1 MPYIKKEIIDRVL
14 DAADTKQ
21 VLDDFME
28 LKKKGANWMG
38 KSPFTD
44 EKTASFS
51 YSPAKGVWKDFSSGK
66 GGNSAVSFLMAKE
79 GYTYPQAIEYLA
91 KKFGIEIEYDDS
103 EYAKEVAKKEEH
115 RNKLRP
121 VLQSTINAFE
131 KAFRELPKDHP
142 AKKEVYGKRGYNDTI
157 VEQYGIGYAPGNKFI
172 YDQCVKHGVLNDAQ
186 ALGLVSEKGDKW
198 VDRVIYP
205 LYERRGSSMFPVG
218 LAGRRLGEN
227 KKYAKWINSPENEL
241 YIKSR
246 FWYGLNFARE
256 QIVKREEAWLVE
268 GYNDV
273 IGWQTHGIE
282 NTVASSGTAISK
294 PQIRV
299 LKKLCKRVVIC
310 FDPDGPGKKSMLRY
324 IPDFLKEGFRVQLVF
339 LPNTLDP
346 DDFVRAYNLK
356 GKKYDLTNFGTD
368 RKRFRKDG
376 FGFLVEQ
383 NFLNKD
389 EVGKASEAKKLA
401 EIVKKIDDEGMRELY
416 SKWLSKDSG
425 LPLPKIRNWTKPDPK
440 DIEVNSPS
448 LLPSNDEYY
457 ILPKNVKTPLQEL
470 RPTIEK
476 YQLFMANNQI
486 WVQIGEPPFKFKSV
500 SNFSIEIIQH
510 MNDDKFPSKLV
521 RVKNI
526 HNDNK
531 VFDVRS
537 NDMNAPQSFET
548 AVTNHGNFRWKGSRK
563 DHELLKTYLFDN
575 MGVGRKIDVLGWQPE
590 GFWVWNNRITVPG
603 KDPIEIDTNGVF
615 EFDKVCYYVPS
626 ANSIYKNNRVMYD
639 AQKKAAYFES
649 PYSFNTVTAQMLKVH
664 RKHAIFAILFS
675 VASVFQDI
683 VVDEIDAFPL
693 LFLYGPA
700 SSGKDQLADCC
711 KSFFG
716 KPQTAI
722 NLEGNASTIKAKIR
736 EFAQFSNMISELSE
750 YKPGNSDL
758 DGVLKGLWGREGY
771 KRGVMESMFGTES
784 IPITSAALVTG
795 NFTPDQEALITRKI
809 WVNMNKTVFNDE
821 ETKEYEKLNDMIK
834 KGISG
839 LTEIFLHHRDTVEKN
854 FKHKYREFKSQLGE
868 RIEANSRMLTNM
880 SVLGAMYQIFQDVP
894 GVLFPFSHVEMMAH
908 FEKTLELQMNKMNSA
923 SIIVRWWDC
932 FLQSMRGAPT
942 NQLRH
947 GRDFKLEGD
956 TLYFNFTNCY
966 NRISQQWFVQY
977 RDAAPSKGIMMDALK
992 KDSSWIEAKAAVRFA
1007 PGADSKAT
1015 SAYVIN
1021 LQLIDVSQD
1030 IKFAVDFQMHEGSMF
1045 PSPATPQ
1052 EKLNLTEER
1061 DDLPF

>member
-1 MPYIKKEIIDRVL
+1 MPYIKKEIIDRVWET
-14 DAADTKQ
+14 ADTLE
-21 VLDDFME
+21 VLQDFME
-28 LKKKGANWMG
+28 LSKKGANYMA
-38 KSPFTD
+38 KSPFND

-51 YSPAKGVWKDFSSGK
+51 YSPAKGVWKDFSSGN

-79 GYTYPQAIEYLA
+79 GLTYIQAIEWLA
-91 KKFGIEIEYDDS
+91 NKYSIHIEYDDS
-103 EYAKEVAKKEEH
+103 EHAKEVAKLEEK
-115 RNKLRP
+115 RNNLRP
-121 VLQSTINAFE
+121 VLQSTINAFA
-131 KAFRELPKDHP
+131 KAFKELPENHP
-142 AKKEVYGKRGYNDTI
+142 AKKEVYGKRQYTDEI
-157 VEQYGIGYAPGNKFI
+157 IDAYGIGYAPGNKFI
-172 YDQCVKHGVLNDAQ
+172 YDKCVENGVVNDAKS
-186 ALGLVSEKGDKW
+186 LGLISDKGDKW
-198 VDRVIYP
+198 VNRVIYP
-205 LYERRGSSMFPVG
+205 LVERKGTALFPVG
-218 LAGRRLGEN
+218 LAGRRLDDN
-227 KKYAKWINSPENEL
+227 SKYAKWINSKESEL
-241 YIKSR
+241 YNKST
-246 FWYGLNFARE
+246 FWYGLEYARE
-256 QIVKREEAWLVE
+256 EIAKRGEAWLVE

-273 IGWQTHGIE
+273 IGWQTNGIP
-282 NTVASSGTAISK
+282 NTIAGCGTAIARG
-294 PQIRV
+294 QIRA
-299 LKKLCKRVVIC
+299 LGKLCKHVVIC
-310 FDPDGPGKKSMLRY
+310 FDPDKAGKKSMTRY
-324 IPDFLKEGFRVQLVF
+324 IPDFLKEGFRVQLSF
-339 LPNTLDP
+339 LPNGLDP
-346 DDFVRAYNLK
+346 DDFVREFK
-356 GKKYDLTNFGTD
+356 ISERKYDLSKFGLHQ
-368 RKRFRKDG
+368 RFRRDG
-376 FGFLVEQ
+376 FGFLMEQ
-383 NFLNKD
+383 FFKGQD
-389 EVGKASEAKKLA
+389 DVGKVSQAKQLA
-401 EIVKKIDDEGMRELY
+401 EIVRKISDEGMRTLY
-416 SKWLSKDSG
+416 TQWLKKESG
-425 LPLPKIRNWTKPDPK
+425 LPIAKVREWTKPDPK
-440 DIEVNSPS
+440 DIEVKGAT
-448 LLPSNDEYY
+448 LLPSNDEFY
-457 ILPKNVKTPLQEL
+457 ILPKGVKIPLEQL
-470 RPTIEK
+470 RPTLEK
-476 YQLFMANNQI
+476 YQMFMANNQI
-486 WVQIGEPPFKFKSV
+486 WVQIGETAPFGFKSV

-510 MNDDKFPSKLV
+510 MNDDKFPSKLI
-521 RVKNI
+521 RVKNV
-526 HNDNK
+526 HNENK

-537 NDMNAPQSFET
+537 SEMNQPNSFET
-548 AVTNHGNFRWKGSRK
+548 AVTNYGNYRWRGGRK
-563 DHELLKTYLFDN
+563 DHELLKTFLFDN

-590 GFWVWNNRITVPG
+590 GFWVWNNKITVPG
-603 KDPIEIDTNGVF
+603 KDGIDIDENGVF
-615 EFDKVCYYVPS
+615 EFDDVCYYIPS

-639 AQKKAAYFES
+639 AQKKAAYFPS
-649 PYSFNTVTAQMLKVH
+649 PYTFNTVTSQMLKVH
-664 RKHAIFAILFS
+664 REHAIFAILFS
-675 VASVFQDI
+675 VASMFQDI

-711 KSFFG
+711 KAFFG

-784 IPITSAALVTG
+784 IPITSAALITG

-839 LTEIFLHHRDTVEKN
+839 LTEIFLNHRDVVEKD

-894 GVLFPFSHVEMMAH
+894 GVMFPFSHIDMMSH

-956 TLYFNFTNCY
+956 LLYFNFTNCY

-992 KDSSWIEAKAAVRFA
+992 KDSSWVEAKAAVRFA

-1015 SAYVIN
+1015 SAYVVN

-1030 IKFAVDFQMHEGSMF
+1030 IKFAVDFQTHEGSMF

-1052 EKLNLTEER
+1052 EKMKFKDER